1 MTFLL
6 NKLLSFLLIMF
17 TIQFVLLAIL
27 SILRLIY
34 SVFVSKKRIIINSI
48 NVMIFLFIVYLYIG
62 IPENTIY
69 QHPIQFILL
78 SIIINIILRTFS
90 KFEQEL
96 TYKRKK

>member
-17 TIQFVLLAIL
+17 TIQFILFTIL

-34 SVFVSKKRIIINSI
+34 SVFYKKRRILISLF
-48 NVMIFLFIVYLYIG
+48 NVMIFIFIIYLYIG
-62 IPENTIY
+62 IPKTKIY

-78 SIIINIILRTFS
+78 SIITNIVLRAFN
-90 KFEQEL
+90 KFEQKMIL
-96 TYKRKK
+96 R